1 MITTPDAS
9 VSQNDTV
16 NDGVNDQ
23 QTVSQDH
30 ALRKRIISKSVL
42 GLISLFML
50 VPILIV
56 LLSWTQPVAEI
67 WTHMADYVLPQVL
80 KNTAILL
87 LMVTVV
93 SGTIGTAL
101 APWSAFLFV
110 GVDVATCHSCLC
122 IGICHYWDC

>member
-1 MITTPDAS
+1 MIKTPDAS
-9 VSQNDTV
+9 VRQNDTV
-16 NDGVNDQ
+16 NDSANANNMDNHNIDGK

-30 ALRKRIISKSVL
+30 AVRKRIISKSVL
-42 GLISLFML
+42 GLISSFML
-50 VPILIV
+50 LPILIV
-56 LLSWTQPVAEI
+56 LLSWTQPIADI

-101 APWSAFLFV
+101 AWVTSMYRFPGQRFFR
-110 GVDVATCHSCLC
+110 GR
-122 IGICHYWDC
+122 